1 MASIFS
7 KIFDSNEKQIT
18 KYMKKIQPVNELE
31 ESISK
36 MSFEEMR
43 KRVSEMRSELKPIM
57 DRLSD
62 SDLDSIH
69 TIKDRK
75 NMNKVELEL
84 KDKLF
89 EFLPEMFA
97 FVREVAKRKFN
108 RRHFDVQLIG
118 GYVLSEGKISELK
131 TGEGKTQVAWL
142 PLALYALT
150 GRGAHLVTV
159 NDYLARSHGEYAGHI
174 FSELGLTVGITEPN
188 SSYLFVQDSDLEKI
202 KGKEVLEERQKI
214 KIENPGDTRGHNLIK
229 ATKKE
234 AYKADILYATN
245 NEIGF
250 DYLRDNMAVETADK
264 VQRELF
270 FCIVDE
276 VDSILIDEARTPLII
291 SAPAEASNELYFKFA
306 KLVEKLE
313 EKTDYTLDEKSR
325 SVSLTDQGAEKMEKL
340 LDVKNIWENYSL
352 AHHMENALKAR
363 VLFKNGDEYLVRNGE
378 VMIVDEFT
386 GRILPGRRYSEGL
399 HQAIEAKEGVEI
411 KNESKTLATITFQ
424 NLFRVYKHLSGMTGT
439 AETEAEEFFK
449 IYSLDVVV
457 IITNRPVQRKD
468 LTDIVYKNQNAKF
481 RAVVEDIK
489 EKHSKSQ
496 PVLVGTTSVEKS
508 EILSKM
514 LGDIGIE
521 HEVLNAKYHEK
532 EATII
537 SKAGRKNAVTIATNM
552 AGRGT
557 DIKLDQNVN
566 ELGGLHVIGTERH
579 EARRIDN
586 QLRGRSGRQGDN
598 GSTRFYVALD
608 DEIMKLQGGMIV
620 QNLMSAVNIDEN
632 LPIEA
637 TIIGRT
643 IENAQKRVEGQNF
656 DIRKSLV
663 DYDDVM
669 NMQREIFY
677 ARRRNI
683 LFSSEK
689 ADLEKDPKS
698 GEIDETAKLARED
711 LRSQISEIMNIH
723 IETLVDEHFFIERED
738 KADKSKLIDAF
749 IDISDDVSIVK
760 AIERIKAKGSKYL
773 VDIEIPLGKE
783 NLIKLLSDSV
793 EKHDKEE
800 LKEFF
805 NEIAQELLLMKE
817 EELGEAKLLIISK
830 AVMLQT
836 MDELWTEHLEAMQDL
851 REGIGLRGYAQRDP
865 LVEYKNEAFGVFDR
879 FIQAVDRQVASRILK
894 VREIKVESLLNE
906 QPTFTN
912 EEQVNKTL
920 EQGTLNVETQNQ
932 NDNNG
937 QDNSKQGFNNLVKPV
952 EKDKTNPYSEM
963 GLGRNDPCPCGSGKK
978 YKKCHGKN
986 S

>member
-1 MASIFS
+1 MTSIFS
-7 KIFDSNEKQIT
+7 KIFDSNEKQID
-18 KYMKKIQPVNELE
+18 KYMKRIKPVNDIE
-31 ESISK
+31 ETVSK
-36 MSFEEMR
+36 MSFDDM
-43 KRVSEMRSELKPIM
+43 KSRVSEMKVELKPIM
-57 DRLSD
+57 DKLSD
-62 SDLDSIH
+62 SDIDSIH

-75 NMNKVELEL
+75 NMNKVEIEL

-89 EFLPEMFA
+89 EFLPEVFA
-97 FVREVAKRKFN
+97 FIREIAKRKYS

-150 GRGAHLVTV
+150 GRGSHLVTV

-174 FSELGLTVGITEPN
+174 FCELGLSVGITEPN
-188 SSYLFVQDSDLEKI
+188 SSYLFVNDSELEKI
-202 KGKEVLEERQKI
+202 KGKEVFEERQKI

-250 DYLRDNMAVETADK
+250 DYLRDNMAVDSVDK
-264 VQRELF
+264 VQRELY

-291 SAPAEASNELYFKFA
+291 SAPAEASNELYFKFS

-449 IYSLDVVV
+449 IYSLEVVV
-457 IITNRPVQRKD
+457 IITNRPVLRKD
-468 LTDIVYKNQNAKF
+468 QTDIVYKNQNSKF
-481 RAVVEDIK
+481 RAVVKDIK
-489 EKHSKSQ
+489 EKHEQGQ

-508 EILSKM
+508 EILSRL

-532 EATII
+532 EASII
-537 SKAGRKNAVTIATNM
+537 SKAGRKDAVTIATNM

-557 DIKLDQNVN
+557 DIKLDKGVN

-620 QNLMSAVNIDEN
+620 QNLMSAIKIDED

-637 TIIGRT
+637 AIIGKT

-677 ARRRNI
+677 SRRRNI

-689 ADLEKDPKS
+689 ANLEKDPKS

-711 LRSQISEIMNIH
+711 LRSQITEIMNVH
-723 IETLVDEHFFIERED
+723 VETLIDEHFFIERED
-738 KADKSKLIDAF
+738 KTDKSKLIDAF
-749 IDISDDVSIVK
+749 IDISDDISIIK
-760 AIERIKAKGSKYL
+760 AIERVKAKGSKYL
-773 VDIEIPLGKE
+773 SDVEIPLGKE
-783 NLIKLLSDSV
+783 NLIVLLTSAI
-793 EKHDKEE
+793 EKHEKEE

-805 NEIAQELLLMKE
+805 VEISNELILMKE
-817 EELGEAKLLIISK
+817 EELGEVKLLIIAK

-865 LVEYKNEAFGVFDR
+865 LVEYKNEGFSVFDR
-879 FIQAVDRQVASRILK
+879 FIGAVDSQVASRILK

-920 EQGTLNVETQNQ
+920 EQGTLNLESPVSDNFNQ
-932 NDNNG
+932 E
-937 QDNSKQGFNNLVKPV
+937 QGFNKLVKPV
-952 EKDKTNPYSEM
+952 IKDKSNPYSEM
-963 GLGRNDPCPCGSGKK
+963 RLGRNDPCPCGSGKK

-986 S
+986 G